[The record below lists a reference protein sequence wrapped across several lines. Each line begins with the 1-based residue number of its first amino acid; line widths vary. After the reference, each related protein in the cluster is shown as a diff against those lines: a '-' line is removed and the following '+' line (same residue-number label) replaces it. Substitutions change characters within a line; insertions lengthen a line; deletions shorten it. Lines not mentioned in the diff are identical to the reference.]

1 MTGVT
6 NRRIRT
12 REGAAQPRAGR
23 LLTWNRRPAF
33 FWRRARRWFT
43 FIAPAI
49 PLAIAPEKK
58 KEKRMPIE
66 TLPTFP
72 HAAGTRERRRH
83 PRVTPDPLLVI
94 RFASGTTGIV
104 LDVSHEGLGFLASAP
119 VPETQA
125 VHFEISGRSTPR
137 SEAAG
142 QLMWKDSSGK
152 RAGLRFTQVPEE
164 MRLLIHQWLP
174 AAEPARAFPN
184 EPGAPLATNLAGE
197 ESAGALPPRHRK
209 RMIFAANAVTFL
221 LACFIALGIWGSLDH
236 HREAGAPSRWMQGL
250 AQRFSLRR
258 GPAARMDLA
267 KQAQSPMQAS
277 AKSQNLEP
285 PPANANASSGTAASA
300 ENPPVALAAAASPDA
315 AASLP
320 SPAALDSSAN
330 LAASKSLKSAQF
342 PVTGPAKE
350 EASIAERPATPR
362 PEAAGQA
369 PLALAQELLQKD
381 ADPDQQGKAVQ
392 LLWQAVEKGNV
403 AAEVALADLYLN
415 GRGVAKSCSQAR
427 VLLTAAQ
434 NRKSETAA
442 KKLDDFSQYG
452 CD

>member
-1 MTGVT
+1 
-6 NRRIRT
+6 
-12 REGAAQPRAGR
+12 
-23 LLTWNRRPAF
+23 
-33 FWRRARRWFT
+33 
-43 FIAPAI
+43 
-49 PLAIAPEKK
+49 
-58 KEKRMPIE
+58 MPIE
-66 TLPTFP
+66 TLPTVP

-83 PRVTPDPLLVI
+83 RRVTPDPLLVI

-119 VPETQA
+119 MPETQA

-174 AAEPARAFPN
+174 AAEPARAFPK
-184 EPGAPLATNLAGE
+184 EPGAPRATNLTGE
-197 ESAGALPPRHRK
+197 ESAGALPRNHRK
-209 RMIFAANAVTFL
+209 RTIFAANAVTFL

-236 HREAGAPSRWMQGL
+236 HREAAAASRWMQGF
-250 AQRFSLRR
+250 ARRFSLRR
-258 GPAARMDLA
+258 APGARMDLA
-267 KQAQSPMQAS
+267 KQAQSPLQVS

-285 PPANANASSGTAASA
+285 PPANANAASGTAGAA
-300 ENPPVALAAAASPDA
+300 ENPPVALAAAAAPEA

-320 SPAALDSSAN
+320 SPAALDSPAN
-330 LAASKSLKSAQF
+330 LESSKSAQP

-350 EASIAERPATPR
+350 EAAVAERPANPM
-362 PEAAGQA
+362 PEAGQA

-381 ADPDQQGKAVQ
+381 ANPDQQGRAVQ

-403 AAEVALADLYLN
+403 AAEIALADLYLN

-434 NRKSETAA
+434 NRKSEAAA